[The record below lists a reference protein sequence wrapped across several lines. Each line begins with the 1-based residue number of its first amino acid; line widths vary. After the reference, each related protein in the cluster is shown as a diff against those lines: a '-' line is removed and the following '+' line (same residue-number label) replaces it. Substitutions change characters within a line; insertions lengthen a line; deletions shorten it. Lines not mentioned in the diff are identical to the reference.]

1 MPNLVHRSAS
11 SGLSVALIGGES
23 NGMEPKDIYSEIM
36 YCRTNPLPHRVQ
48 SQNRFKPF
56 KGWIWLFPICVFTLM
71 LIGCGGDEIL
81 TAPIRH
87 TVEISELVPTSQT
100 LDPGATT
107 TVAVTFNYSGDEA
120 DLIFRWEASSGQIIG
135 STSSVTYVASDV
147 PGAHTITLELTD
159 GFAVAE
165 ESVTVEVIALQPL
178 LIDSDTYWV
187 GQGERLVLKYQ
198 VSVVRILHQPVLLR
212 YSILQDE
219 AEVGAFLSL
228 EVNGNLLVREAA
240 IGEVQPIESGPIV
253 GEVDVSGIITGPAT
267 YEITVTLFV
276 LNPVERGW
284 LLQKAEVIGVEGS
297 SVRL

>member
-1 MPNLVHRSAS
+1 
-11 SGLSVALIGGES
+11 
-23 NGMEPKDIYSEIM
+23 
-36 YCRTNPLPHRVQ
+36 
-48 SQNRFKPF
+48 
-56 KGWIWLFPICVFTLM
+56 M